1 MILLVIAAAA
11 CFAVREWVDG
21 GVISAIAIVN
31 MGLGIAQEARAEAAL
46 AALAALAA
54 TRAVVVRDGAPPA
67 EIMAADLVPGDVVL
81 LSPTGAGSAVPA
93 DAVLVEAADLSV
105 VEATLTGEPVPARK
119 AAVGGG
125 GGGGGDPAAGG
136 GGAAAAPSASRF
148 SRTMV
153 YSGTQ
158 VATGRGTA
166 VILKTG
172 MDTALGRIAAQVGAA
187 PTRRT
192 RLQREM
198 ARAGLALFAAGITLA
213 FVVFAANKFNVNN
226 PSGALFGGGPVCV
239 GSSNI

>member
-1 MILLVIAAAA
+1 MMILLVIAAIA

-21 GVISAIAIVN
+21 GVITAIAIVN
-31 MGLGIAQEARAEAAL
+31 VGLGIAQEARAEAAL
-46 AALAALAA
+46 AALAALAG
-54 TRAVVVRDGAPPA
+54 TRAVVIRDGAPPA
-67 EIMAADLVPGDVVL
+67 EIPAAELVPGDVIL

-105 VEATLTGEPVPARK
+105 VEATLTGESVPARK

-125 GGGGGDPAAGG
+125 GDPAAG
-136 GGAAAAPSASRF
+136 GGAAAAPPPSSSRF